1 MTRIQAIAKR
11 VGLVSLAIL
20 TLLAG
25 IVVSN
30 CWRFPSQQIAV
41 APLPKLKLDE
51 AAVLQ
56 RFQGAIRI
64 PTISISMAKMTE
76 DGVHQQFRRYIE
88 TTFPTL
94 HSAPFLV
101 RTGTEFGDALNPSV
115 LLEWPGQD
123 PSLAAIVVMSHS
135 DVVPIEQDSLDQWSH
150 APFSGDVDESYI
162 WGRGTLD
169 CKHGL
174 MAILEALSLLAAE
187 QFQPQRTV
195 YVAMGHDEELTGRE
209 GNRKIAEWFRSQG
222 RRIHSILDEGGC
234 IFTEFPGLER
244 PAALIGVAEKGYLE
258 VDVTVQID
266 AEQVGHASMPPR
278 DTAVSILATAIDRL
292 QASPLPARI
301 DGGLRDTIRYLG
313 PEMPSPASR
322 IAMSNLWLCEPL
334 VKHMLGAKPS
344 GNALLRSTVAPT
356 MIEAGVQS
364 NVLPAYAKATL
375 NIRLLPG
382 DSIKSVLTHL
392 SKAIGDERVELVAL
406 PGAREASPVSSSDVE
421 TFELIQN
428 SAVEIFPDVVV
439 APFVLV
445 GATDTVHYTD
455 LCQNIYRF
463 IPTRL
468 SERDT
473 KRFHGIDERI
483 GRENYFDIVRFF
495 HRYLSTASKK

>member
-1 MTRIQAIAKR
+1 MNRIQKIAKR
-11 VGLVSLAIL
+11 GGLISLAIL

-25 IVVSN
+25 ILGWN
-30 CWRFPSQQIAV
+30 CWRFPSQQIAL

-51 AAVLQ
+51 AEVLS

-64 PTISISMAKMTE
+64 PTISISMARMSE
-76 DGVHQQFRRYIE
+76 EGVHQQFRHYIE

-123 PSLAAIVVMSHS
+123 PSLGGILVMSHS
-135 DVVPIEQDSLDQWSH
+135 DVVPIEEDSLDQWSH
-150 APFSGDVDESYI
+150 APFGGDVDESYI

-187 QFQPQRTV
+187 DFQPQRTI
-195 YVAMGHDEELTGRE
+195 YFAMGHDEEILGRE
-209 GNRKIAEWFRSQG
+209 GNRKIAEWFRSRG

-234 IFTEFPGLER
+234 IFTEFPGLDR

-258 VDVTVQID
+258 AEVTVHID
-266 AEQVGHASMPPR
+266 SNQVGHASMPPGE
-278 DTAVSILATAIDRL
+278 TAVSILATAIDRL

-301 DGGLRDTIRYLG
+301 DGGLRDTIRFLG
-313 PEMPSPASR
+313 PEMPSLSSR

-334 VKHMLGAKPS
+334 VKHKLGAKPS

-356 MIEAGVQS
+356 MIEAGVRS

-382 DSIKSVLTHL
+382 DSIEGVLAHL
-392 SKAIGDERVELVAL
+392 RNAVKDERVEVVAL
-406 PGAREASPVSSSDVE
+406 PNAREASPVSSSDAE
-421 TFELIQN
+421 AFELIQK
-428 SAVEIFPDVVV
+428 SAVEVFPDVVV

-495 HRYLSTASKK
+495 HRYLSTAATK